1 LAPAHRS
8 TPPVLPI
15 LQSLPTVFT
24 RPAQRAARGA
34 PAGTVAL
41 AAAVA
46 VLVGLAAAPARAQA
60 PDTMGK
66 IRAAKQ
72 ITVAFSGDS
81 LPFSYVAAGN
91 APAGYSIDLCKRVI
105 AHLGRVAGVADLK
118 VNWVV
123 GTAADRVAMV
133 ASGKAELDC
142 ANTTATQT
150 RMEKVDFSSLVF
162 VDSGGFAVKADAGI
176 ARFGDLAGKRIG
188 VLEGTTTEKR
198 LDAALKDKAMNVRV
212 RRLNDGNEG
221 IALLESGGLDAFAS
235 DKIKLIGLTAQ
246 ARNPRTLTLL
256 PDDLSYEPIAFAV
269 PRGDSAFRLEVN
281 RALTQVYVSGEIE
294 RIFAQWL
301 GQLGKPSGLL
311 TAMFLLNAIPE

>member
-1 LAPAHRS
+1 MR
-8 TPPVLPI
+8 
-15 LQSLPTVFT
+15 
-24 RPAQRAARGA
+24 RAL
-34 PAGTVAL
+34 AGTVAL
-41 AAAVA
+41 AAAAA
-46 VLVGLAAAPARAQA
+46 VLAMAGAAPARAQA
-60 PDTMGK
+60 LDTLGK

-81 LPFSYVAAGN
+81 LPFSYVATGN
-91 APAGYSIDLCKRVI
+91 VPAGYSIDLCKRVI
-105 AHLGRVAGVADLK
+105 AHIGRVAGVTDLK

-150 RMEKVDFSSLVF
+150 RMQQVDFSNLVF
-162 VDSGGFAVKADAGI
+162 VDSGGFAVKSDGGI

-198 LDAALKDKAMNVRV
+198 LDAAIREKAMNVTV

-235 DKIKLIGLTAQ
+235 DKIKLIGLIAQ
-246 ARNPRTLTLL
+246 SKNPGTLTLL
-256 PDDLSYEPIAFAV
+256 PDDLSYEPMAFAV

-301 GQLGKPSGLL
+301 GRLGKPSGLL
-311 TAMFLLNAIPE
+311 AAMYLLSAIPE

>member
-1 LAPAHRS
+1 
-8 TPPVLPI
+8 
-15 LQSLPTVFT
+15 
-24 RPAQRAARGA
+24 
-34 PAGTVAL
+34 
-41 AAAVA
+41 
-46 VLVGLAAAPARAQA
+46 
-60 PDTMGK
+60 
-66 IRAAKQ
+66 
-72 ITVAFSGDS
+72 
-81 LPFSYVAAGN
+81 
-91 APAGYSIDLCKRVI
+91 
-105 AHLGRVAGVADLK
+105 
-118 VNWVV
+118 
-123 GTAADRVAMV
+123 
-133 ASGKAELDC
+133 
-142 ANTTATQT
+142 
-150 RMEKVDFSSLVF
+150 MEKVDFSSLVF

>member
-1 LAPAHRS
+1 MRR
-8 TPPVLPI
+8 VL
-15 LQSLPTVFT
+15 
-24 RPAQRAARGA
+24 
-34 PAGTVAL
+34 AGTVAL
-41 AAAVA
+41 AAAAA
-46 VLVGLAAAPARAQA
+46 VLAMAGAAPARAQA
-60 PDTMGK
+60 PDTLGK

-81 LPFSYVAAGN
+81 LPFSYVATGN
-91 APAGYSIDLCKRVI
+91 VPAGYSIDLCKRVI

-162 VDSGGFAVKADAGI
+162 VDSGGFAVKADGGI
-176 ARFGDLAGKRIG
+176 ARFADLAGKRIG

-212 RRLNDGNEG
+212 TAPQRRQRGHR
-221 IALLESGGLDAFAS
+221 AARVGGLDAFAS
-235 DKIKLIGLTAQ
+235 DKIKLIGLIAQ
-246 ARNPRTLTLL
+246 SKNPRTLTLL
-256 PDDLSYEPIAFAV
+256 PDDLSYEPMAFAV

-301 GQLGKPSGLL
+301 GHLGKPSGLL
-311 TAMFLLNAIPE
+311 TAMYLLNAIPE